1 MANDAVSR
9 FLKTRGCPAEVAAA
23 GLEGLV
29 AGWERTAAQV
39 RGGYPLGLDDYL
51 NDVDGR
57 QLIEDV
63 VASVPEASEPA
74 LMLRIQAADLAIQ
87 ESIVSTEECLWGD
100 AIAESEGWTPGDNW
114 WYFGLP
120 REPGPQ
126 LREELEDFE

>member
-1 MANDAVSR
+1 MGQEGVTG
-9 FLKTRGCPAEVAAA
+9 FLRAQGCPDEVVS
-23 GLEGLV
+23 GGFEGLV

-51 NDVDGR
+51 NDIDAR

-63 VASVPEASEPA
+63 VAQLPDAGEPA
-74 LMLRIQAADLAIQ
+74 LMLRVQAADLAMREAIDG
-87 ESIVSTEECLWGD
+87 TDECLWGE
-100 AIAESEGWTPGDNW
+100 AIADREGWTPDENW

-126 LREELEDFE
+126 LREELEDLE

>member
-1 MANDAVSR
+1 MGNDAVSR
-9 FLKTRGCPAEVAAA
+9 FLKARGCPAEIADE

-39 RGGYPLGLDDYL
+39 REGYPLGLDDYL

-57 QLIEDV
+57 QLIEEV
-63 VASVPEASEPA
+63 VTGVPDAAEPA
-74 LMLRIQAADLAIQ
+74 LELRVQAADLAIQ

-100 AIAESEGWTPGDNW
+100 AIAESEGWTPADNW

-120 REPGPQ
+120 RDPGPQ